1 MIGIDIVKINRFKK
15 NINLWSKKIL
25 TESEKE
31 EFKNSKN
38 QLNYIASRW
47 AAKEAIF
54 KLTNSSEKF
63 SILNHENGAPYVFEN
78 PNLYVSISHER
89 EYCVVVAINTL
100 YLQEKNYDHP
110 I

>member
-25 TESEKE
+25 TESEKKE
-31 EFKNSKN
+31 LKNSKN
-38 QLNYIASRW
+38 QLQYIASRW

-63 SILNHENGAPYVFEN
+63 SILNHATGAPYVFER
-78 PNLYVSISHER
+78 PNVCISISHER
-89 EYCVVVAINTL
+89 EYCIAVAINTL
-100 YLQEKNYDHP
+100 HFQEKNYDHP

>member
-25 TESEKE
+25 TDSEKE
-31 EFKNSKN
+31 ELTNSKN
-38 QLNYIASRW
+38 QLQYIASRW

-63 SILNHENGAPYVFEN
+63 SILNHVSGAPYVSN
-78 PNLYVSISHER
+78 YPNLHVSISHER
-89 EYCVVVAINTL
+89 DYCIAVAINTL
-100 YLQEKNYDHP
+100 YFQERNYDHP

>member
-25 TESEKE
+25 TESEKAE
-31 EFKNSKN
+31 LKKSKN
-38 QLNYIASRW
+38 HLQYIASRW

-63 SILNHENGAPYVFEN
+63 SILNHVNGSPYVYDH
-78 PNLYVSISHER
+78 PNLCISISHEH
-89 EYCVVVAINTL
+89 EYCMAVAINTL
-100 YLQEKNYDHP
+100 YFQEKNYDYT